1 MNPRIGLA
9 FFAAVFAAAGA
20 SAAAQ
25 RIDPMPVEQAFR
37 AEARAA
43 NGAIEIEYQMAEGLY
58 LYRDRFHFEA
68 VGDGAR
74 IGETQY
80 PPAVS
85 HEDPFFGETQVYYN
99 SVVVRA
105 PVVAAAESPSI
116 IKIAAV
122 SQGCD
127 EQVGICYP
135 PQEQIFA
142 VAWPPAAA
150 AAASTTN
157 NADADEAGAATAIL
171 RDGNLLW
178 IVAAFFGFGLLLSF
192 TPCVLP
198 MAPVVAGIVAAQA
211 GAEGKAIS
219 KPRAAALGAAYV
231 LGAATLHTTA
241 GVAAGFAGRLFSAWL
256 QTPPVL
262 IAFALVI
269 GALSLSLF
277 GVFEFRLPAPKFASA
292 PPRRGRGMAGAFALG
307 GASALILSPCVAA
320 PLAGALAYVGQT
332 GDAVLGG
339 VALFSMSLGMGVLLM
354 ATAIFSGAAL
364 PRVGAWANDVKR
376 VAGLMMLAVAV
387 WMLSPLL
394 PTPAVMLL
402 YGALLV
408 AAAIFLRALDSPPAG
423 AGAAWRFVKAGG
435 VVCLLWGALLLLGA
449 ASGGRD
455 VLRPLS
461 HWRQGGAAESAT
473 APLRFE
479 AVRSEAE
486 LESALQDSARPAM
499 LEFYADWCVSC
510 KEMEAFTFS
519 DSRVRERLGRLTLL
533 RADVTENDL
542 AARDL
547 LTRFRLFGPPG
558 IVFFDV
564 DGREIRGARVIG
576 FESADDFLRSLD
588 AAGV

>member
-1 MNPRIGLA
+1 MNPRVGLA

-105 PVVAAAESPSI
+105 PVVAAGESPSI

-150 AAASTTN
+150 AATTN

-277 GVFEFRLPAPKFASA
+277 GVFEFRLPTPKFASA

-376 VAGLMMLAVAV
+376 VAGLMMLGVAV

-394 PTPAVMLL
+394 PTPAVMLFITARCSWRRRFFCARSIRL
-402 YGALLV
+402 RRRRARLGVLSKR
-408 AAAIFLRALDSPPAG
+408 AAWCACCWARFCFWARLRAG
-423 AGAAWRFVKAGG
+423 AMFCARFRIGGKAA
-435 VVCLLWGALLLLGA
+435 
-449 ASGGRD
+449 
-455 VLRPLS
+455 
-461 HWRQGGAAESAT
+461 AAESVT

-486 LESALQDSARPAM
+486 LESALRDSARPGGC
-499 LEFYADWCVSC
+499 WS
-510 KEMEAFTFS
+510 FT
-519 DSRVRERLGRLTLL
+519 
-533 RADVTENDL
+533 
-542 AARDL
+542 
-547 LTRFRLFGPPG
+547 P
-558 IVFFDV
+558 I
-564 DGREIRGARVIG
+564 GASVAKRWR
-576 FESADDFLRSLD
+576 RSLFRIR
-588 AAGV
+588 ACGSVLGA

>member
-1 MNPRIGLA
+1 MNPRAGLA
-9 FFAAVFAAAGA
+9 FFAAVFAAVGA
-20 SAAAQ
+20 LPAAAQ

-127 EQVGICYP
+127 EQSG
-135 PQEQIFA
+135 FA
-142 VAWPPAAA
+142 IRRKSRFSRSRGPPAAA
-150 AAASTTN
+150 AAASTTTN

-211 GAEGKAIS
+211 GAEGKSVS
-219 KPRAAALGAAYV
+219 KPRAAALARRMFWAR
-231 LGAATLHTTA
+231 
-241 GVAAGFAGRLFSAWL
+241 RLC
-256 QTPPVL
+256 T
-262 IAFALVI
+262 
-269 GALSLSLF
+269 
-277 GVFEFRLPAPKFASA
+277 R
-292 PPRRGRGMAGAFALG
+292 RRGSRPDSRGGFFRRGCKRAGLNRFRAGDWRAVAVAFRGFRIPPSRAQIRFRAAASRARDG
-307 GASALILSPCVAA
+307 GRVRVGRSVGFDFKPVRRRAA
-320 PLAGALAYVGQT
+320 RGALAYVGQT

-461 HWRQGGAAESAT
+461 HWRQGGAAESVT

-486 LESALQDSARPAM
+486 LESALLDSPRPAM

-519 DSRVRERLGRLTLL
+519 DSRGAGASWEI
-533 RADVTENDL
+533 DF
-542 AARDL
+542 AARRCD
-547 LTRFRLFGPPG
+547 RKRP
-558 IVFFDV
+558 
-564 DGREIRGARVIG
+564 RGAR
-576 FESADDFLRSLD
+576 FADSFSPFR
-588 AAGV
+588 AAGHRLF